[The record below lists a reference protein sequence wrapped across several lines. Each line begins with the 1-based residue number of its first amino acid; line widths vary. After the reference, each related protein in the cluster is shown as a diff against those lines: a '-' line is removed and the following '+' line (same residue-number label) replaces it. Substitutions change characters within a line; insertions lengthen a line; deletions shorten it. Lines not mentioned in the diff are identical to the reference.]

1 MDGVL
6 TPLMIKISFKPAD
19 QTVKNVKL
27 VKEFICQ
34 QNIFLLI

>member
-34 QNIFLLI
+34 